1 MPERTRRGGSVL
13 RLPTERRLFYGGIWQ
28 NADDAQFKE
37 VTSPST
43 GESLGEVAW
52 ASVTDVDRIVEA
64 ARLGFE
70 TWRGTSPLERAM
82 RLREAANVI
91 RAHSDEL
98 ALLDAVDC
106 GSPVSE
112 MRADTRISAGVLDYF
127 AGLVT
132 ELKGA
137 SVPAGPNTIN
147 FSMREPVGV
156 VARVAAYNHP
166 LLFAATRIAA
176 PVAAGNAVIVKPA
189 EQAPLSGLRL
199 AELIGSL
206 FPPGVVNVVT
216 GGRQV
221 GAALSSHKGVNM
233 VTLVGGTD
241 TGRAVLRGA
250 AETIK
255 PVLLE
260 LGGKNA
266 LIAYSDCEP
275 AEVAEAMINGMNF
288 GWCGQSCGSLSRA
301 FVHADIYAAV
311 LEELPKKVA
320 RYQPGLPMDSKTTM
334 GALISREHLHRV
346 QNYIAGARSEGAR
359 LLYGGDVP
367 DDPELR
373 QGNFLN
379 PTIFVDVRPD
389 MRIAREEI
397 FGPVLSVLKWED
409 ERSMLKEVN
418 ALDYGLTAAIF
429 THDLDNAYRAASAIQ
444 AGYIWVNAV
453 SVHIPGSPFGGV
465 KQSGMG
471 REECLGEALSFTQ
484 EKNIFLKLRGDRV
497 STSVRAPQ

>member
-1 MPERTRRGGSVL
+1 
-13 RLPTERRLFYGGIWQ
+13 
-28 NADDAQFKE
+28 
-37 VTSPST
+37 
-43 GESLGEVAW
+43 
-52 ASVTDVDRIVEA
+52 
-64 ARLGFE
+64 
-70 TWRGTSPLERAM
+70 
-82 RLREAANVI
+82 
-91 RAHSDEL
+91 
-98 ALLDAVDC
+98 
-106 GSPVSE
+106 
-112 MRADTRISAGVLDYF
+112 
-127 AGLVT
+127 
-132 ELKGA
+132 
-137 SVPAGPNTIN
+137 
-147 FSMREPVGV
+147 
-156 VARVAAYNHP
+156 
-166 LLFAATRIAA
+166 
-176 PVAAGNAVIVKPA
+176 
-189 EQAPLSGLRL
+189 
-199 AELIGSL
+199 
-206 FPPGVVNVVT
+206 
-216 GGRQV
+216 
-221 GAALSSHKGVNM
+221 
-233 VTLVGGTD
+233 
-241 TGRAVLRGA
+241 
-250 AETIK
+250 
-255 PVLLE
+255 
-260 LGGKNA
+260 
-266 LIAYSDCEP
+266 
-275 AEVAEAMINGMNF
+275 
-288 GWCGQSCGSLSRA
+288 
-301 FVHADIYAAV
+301 
-311 LEELPKKVA
+311 
-320 RYQPGLPMDSKTTM
+320 MDSKTTM

-484 EKNIFLKLRGDRV
+484 EKNIFLKLRADRV